1 MERDQEGRIDTPATE
16 QETTTENELSFCSSG
31 VPEAPKPPAVRD
43 PEDEKTGGLMA
54 TSAIVNAAL
63 VMQPFQANLMGA
75 DATAA
80 GIMDAIE
87 AKLLDVNAG
96 ELQPIEGMLLA
107 QAMSLQTIYA
117 SLARR
122 AVAQD
127 QPKHHQT
134 LLTLALKAQAQS
146 RATLEALVELKSP
159 RHPATFV
166 KQANIAHGPQQVNN
180 GVASA
185 TPAGAVSN
193 EQTRLLEA
201 QGHERLD
208 TGTQGAAGAG
218 HPQLETVGAVNRS
231 END

>member
-16 QETTTENELSFCSSG
+16 QETTTENELSLCSTG
-31 VPEAPKPPAVRD
+31 VPEPPKPPAVRD
-43 PEDEKTGGLMA
+43 PEDETIDGLMA
-54 TSAIVNAAL
+54 TSAALNAAL
-63 VMQPFQANLMGA
+63 VMQPLQTNLVGAN
-75 DATAA
+75 ATAG
-80 GIMDAIE
+80 GIMDALEVTLRSIQ
-87 AKLLDVNAG
+87 AG
-96 ELQPIEGMLLA
+96 DMATVESMLLS

-146 RATLEALVELKSP
+146 RATLEALVEMKSP

-166 KQANIAHGPQQVNN
+166 RQANIAHGPQQVNN